1 MNCIQYFITLEIIL
15 MFNLKLNNKCRAFT
29 FNVYDVTWNT
39 HTNVRANKM
48 CISSTYQL
56 ILITA
61 QIISLNING
70 IVYSI

>member
-1 MNCIQYFITLEIIL
+1 MNCLQYFITQGIIL
-15 MFNLKLNNKCRAFT
+15 MFDLKLNNYRAFT
-29 FNVYDVTWNT
+29 FNVYDVTWIT

-61 QIISLNING
+61 QILSLNING
-70 IVYSI
+70 IVYTI